1 MSIDLINEFGQT
13 LTVTRYGSSV
23 QTVVLTFDADF
34 IIGNSIDLDIDL
46 TAITSIPFN
55 VTHAQTL
62 IDLAVEIESSSKID
76 SAIITGAR
84 EVTILAVEAGSDL
97 LINGIMITGGLS
109 QAEGSITQ
117 SGGFIDGVYQE
128 GATSTFDI
136 VMSVQPLNGK
146 ELEILAQGE
155 RTKRF
160 VKGYTTT
167 RLYTVKEN
175 DSKRADVVAYDDTRF
190 EVQSVER
197 WVDGNLQHYKT
208 FMAEVNG

>member
-1 MSIDLINEFGQT
+1 LN
-13 LTVTRYGSSV
+13 
-23 QTVVLTFDADF
+23 ADF

-146 ELEILAQGE
+146 ELEIPCNKAKELRDLSKDILPQD
-155 RTKRF
+155 F
-160 VKGYTTT
+160 IQ
-167 RLYTVKEN
+167 VKEN
-175 DSKRADVVAYDDTRF
+175 DF
-190 EVQSVER
+190 
-197 WVDGNLQHYKT
+197 
-208 FMAEVNG
+208 

>member
-117 SGGFIDGVYQE
+117 SGGFIEGVYQE

>member
-13 LTVTRYGSSV
+13 LTVTRSGSSV